1 MNEQR
6 QPRIGIIGAGAVGG
20 FYGFM
25 LAQAGFEVHYL
36 LRSDYEAV
44 NRHGLRISSAVH
56 GELHQ
61 PQVHAWHD
69 PADMPPCD
77 WVFVAA
83 KTTSNTALAPII
95 NQVAAQHAKVVL
107 LQNGFG
113 VEDQIRPLL
122 DEHLHLLGGLC
133 FIYVHRSAPGVIK
146 HQAQGGVN
154 LGYHSGP
161 ASGEDGDAIA
171 RQGVSFFQQAGLD
184 SKVLK
189 VLEQA
194 RWQKLVWNI
203 PYNGLSVLLNSDI
216 EQLMSEAHSRELIT
230 QLMDET
236 IAAAQACGYALP
248 DTMVQALL
256 KYTDAMPAYFPS
268 MYHDFAQK
276 RPMELQAIYHAP
288 LAAAQAAGC
297 SMPKT
302 SMLVQT
308 LEYLSAQ

>member
-203 PYNGLSVLLNSDI
+203 PYNGLSVLLNSDV

-236 IAAAQACGYALP
+236 IAAAQACGYPLP

-288 LAAAQAAGC
+288 LAAAQAVGC